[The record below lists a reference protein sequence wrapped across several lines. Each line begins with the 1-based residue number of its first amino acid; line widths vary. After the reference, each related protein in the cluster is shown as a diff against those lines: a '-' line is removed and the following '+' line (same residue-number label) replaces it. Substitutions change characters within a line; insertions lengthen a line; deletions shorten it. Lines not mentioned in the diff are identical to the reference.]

1 MFETKLNIDIS
12 ELAGFADTTDL
23 HENRSRWGALR
34 MIHVKGVDL
43 EVYGATQSRIDTII
57 DTLNFIPVLHI
68 RQIPRIVA
76 GDRVGPIGT
85 GRITRG
91 GNSSRRGSPANWR
104 LEITNFALD
113 RKIRNVNGRPACFTL
128 LHEVGHWVDW
138 QLGMYPRN
146 IAHQEA
152 LERWFLQ
159 LNYGGV
165 TLGRG
170 ERVAEAYWRYF
181 LGGLPGPVIRILEA
195 TPAFTMLHQH
205 QDGFEYTQD
214 AGELVDR
221 TIAVRIFSSSKRRE
235 IKTPVLD
242 ATQNAEAITWNA
254 AKHPT
259 VSGVDG
265 TLLRNELTRY
275 IDFSAVST
283 AIVNHNSA
291 NPDQPI
297 AMGSEPMD
305 AVFVEAVHQFQ
316 LKCFL
321 DTKQHDGKAGPVS
334 LDSLGIIDRT
344 GMNPY
349 NKINNTSKGRLRRL
363 GTSITV
369 SGINVNHTNWF
380 DFITNPTFFGWQSNT
395 GIHYA
400 LAVKL
405 RQAEN
410 HLIDQTTYQDI
421 TPAEL
426 GHALGLPEKHKGY
439 RANKTNGSMHNYGLA
454 IDIDYTGNPWVK
466 GNSFWT
472 ILKRAVHF
480 VSGRQ
485 FWQIGTTTIT
495 SAAAYYH
502 HLARHEG
509 STAAIYDNL
518 KQLHDE
524 FRSYLALR
532 NDLTAITSRLN
543 GPSLPT
549 GLIRS
554 GETVT
559 QAARR
564 WKNTI
569 RGDFNRLNR
578 KGNFVNRNP
587 AKGFLNLH
595 RDLVIALR
603 DHSCLAWGG
612 VDFGNSASGD
622 MMHFDVR
629 SMSPYDAISRLGGGF
644 VPGTYHPCRS

>member
-1 MFETKLNIDIS
+1 MYFDTFEPDDYPFDAWTDHEEAIPDEWIGELIDDVY
-12 ELAGFADTTDL
+12 DTTDSHL
-23 HENRSRWGALR
+23 EMEGREIDWEDHVSPEFKAEMASLAEKINHDTAGMHPVDAEAYMEIAWGAL
-34 MIHVKGVDL
+34 
-43 EVYGATQSRIDTII
+43 
-57 DTLNFIPVLHI
+57 
-68 RQIPRIVA
+68 
-76 GDRVGPIGT
+76 VGPLVSALAPVAIKAV
-85 GRITRG
+85 G
-91 GNSSRRGSPANWR
+91 GLLNRRRAPSRRG
-104 LEITNFALD
+104 
-113 RKIRNVNGRPACFTL
+113 
-128 LHEVGHWVDW
+128 
-138 QLGMYPRN
+138 
-146 IAHQEA
+146 
-152 LERWFLQ
+152 
-159 LNYGGV
+159 
-165 TLGRG
+165 
-170 ERVAEAYWRYF
+170 
-181 LGGLPGPVIRILEA
+181 
-195 TPAFTMLHQH
+195 
-205 QDGFEYTQD
+205 
-214 AGELVDR
+214 
-221 TIAVRIFSSSKRRE
+221 E
-235 IKTPVLD
+235 IKTPILD

-297 AMGSEPMD
+297 AMVSEPMD

-369 SGINVNHTNWF
+369 SGIDVNHTNWF

-410 HLIDQTTYQDI
+410 HLIDQTAYQDM

-426 GHALGLPEKHKGY
+426 GHALGLTEKHKGY
-439 RANKTNGSMHNYGLA
+439 RANKINGSMHNYGLA

-502 HLARHEG
+502 HLARHGG

-543 GPSLPT
+543 SPSLPT

-564 WKNTI
+564 WRNTI